1 MSFTR
6 TSALI
11 GENCT
16 ITIAFGGV
24 QDGTQDTY
32 TAETYTCIARSAS
45 VSTTVGTVDV
55 SAICDTTTMAQ
66 KTKSSGTLEL
76 ELIVDS
82 VVGPICAKKEGYY
95 VQVVLTLG
103 GLTSAIKTYT
113 GVVTG
118 WGINVSNSEAV
129 TETMSVTLGAN
140 GVSTAW
146 T

>member
-1 MSFTR
+1 MLF
-6 TSALI
+6 
-11 GENCT
+11 
-16 ITIAFGGV
+16 
-24 QDGTQDTY
+24 
-32 TAETYTCIARSAS
+32 RS
-45 VSTTVGTVDV
+45 
-55 SAICDTTTMAQ
+55 
-66 KTKSSGTLEL
+66 
-76 ELIVDS
+76 
-82 VVGPICAKKEGYY
+82 GPICAKKEGYY

>member
-1 MSFTR
+1 MPFTR

-16 ITIAFGGV
+16 VTIAFGGT
-24 QDGTQDTY
+24 QDGSPGTF

-55 SAICDTTTMAQ
+55 SALCDANTKAQ
-66 KTKSSGTLEL
+66 ATKSSGTLEL
-76 ELIVDS
+76 ELLVDS
-82 VVGPICAKKEGYY
+82 VVGPICASKEGYY

-103 GLTSAIKTYT
+103 GLTSSIKTYI

-118 WGINVSNSEAV
+118 WGVNVSNSEAV
-129 TETMSVTLGAN
+129 TETMTVSLGAN
-140 GVSTAW
+140 GVTTPWA
-146 T
+146 